1 MTRTPEEQRRAD
13 LVVSM
18 WRDVLVAQ
26 NPDAVD
32 RYFTPNY
39 IQHSSLAAPGLDAL
53 KAWLRKIRIES
64 PQATQEMKRVF
75 VEGDHVIT
83 HNHVVRFP
91 GDPGLAVVDIFRI
104 EGDRIAEH
112 WDVIQEINPNGP
124 NTNSPF

>member
-1 MTRTPEEQRRAD
+1 MSRTPEEQQRVD

-26 NPDAVD
+26 NPDAVE

-39 IQHSSLAAPGLDAL
+39 IQHSALAAPGLEAL
-53 KAWLRKIRIES
+53 KGWLRQIRIDS
-64 PQATQEMKRVF
+64 PRATQEMKRAF
-75 VEGDHVIT
+75 VEGNHVIT

-91 GDPGLAVVDIFRI
+91 GDPGLAVVDIYRI

-112 WDVIQEINPNGP
+112 WDVIQEIDPRGP